1 MSTSQ
6 PFCQRRTEEEKNRR
20 VDGQKNRRTEE
31 EKNDDRRR
39 VMMHGL
45 AGKKGAIFPRT
56 EAFRQVAKRFIH
68 RRREGGAAVG
78 KDAVPRRQARGE
90 LPREEVDH
98 EACVRCPEHTTEQ
111 RHECQT
117 TADPMPPSSQRFV
130 FFFSQLLLS
139 FFSAVAAGDGWM
151 DGWMDGWVVEQRTK
165 VFRRSNLELPAL
177 FSSLLLRAV
186 QMTR

>member
-1 MSTSQ
+1 
-6 PFCQRRTEEEKNRR
+6 
-20 VDGQKNRRTEE
+20 
-31 EKNDDRRR
+31 
-39 VMMHGL
+39 MHGL

-56 EAFRQVAKRFIH
+56 EAFRQVPERFIH

-139 FFSAVAAGDGWM
+139 FFSAVAAGDG
-151 DGWMDGWVVEQRTK
+151 
-165 VFRRSNLELPAL
+165 
-177 FSSLLLRAV
+177 
-186 QMTR
+186 